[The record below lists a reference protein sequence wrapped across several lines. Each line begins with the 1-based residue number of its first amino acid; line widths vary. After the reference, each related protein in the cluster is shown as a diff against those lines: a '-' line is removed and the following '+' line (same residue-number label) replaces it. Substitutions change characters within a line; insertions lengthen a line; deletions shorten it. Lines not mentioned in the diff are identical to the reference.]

1 MGASELGRTAMK
13 YRVLARVTS
22 YVYDIIEAE
31 NDEQAWQIAHELD
44 GGSFKE
50 KNSFDG
56 DWEIYSVQDYKEE
69 ETK

>member
-1 MGASELGRTAMK
+1 MK

-44 GGSFKE
+44 GSSFKE

-56 DWEIYSVQDYKEE
+56 DWEIYSVQDYKEG

>member
-1 MGASELGRTAMK
+1 MK

>member
-1 MGASELGRTAMK
+1 MK

-50 KNSFDG
+50 QNSFDG